1 MWDVFFSGA
10 AIWFTIPALVGTGLF
25 LLKLILMLAGG
36 DHGHDA
42 GVDGHDFGG
51 GHDADLHILSVQG
64 VLAFLMGFGWVGLL
78 VLSSTSAEL
87 ILAGAAG
94 LIAGGAAMYGMA
106 KAMAGLKRL
115 QSSGTVDVRAA
126 IGSEATVYVTIP
138 EAGKG
143 AGQVMLVVGQ
153 KQRIYNAVSSGPA
166 LARNAKVRVLTVQ
179 GHNTLAVEPA

>member
-10 AIWFTIPALVGTGLF
+10 AIWFTVPALVGTGLF
-25 LLKLILMLAGG
+25 LVRLILMLAGG
-36 DHGHDA
+36 DHGHDI
-42 GVDGHDFGG
+42 GVDGHDFSNGN
-51 GHDADLHILSVQG
+51 DADLHILSVQG

-94 LIAGGAAMYGMA
+94 LVAGGAAMYGLA
-106 KAMAGLKRL
+106 KALAGLKRL
-115 QSSGTVDVRAA
+115 QSSGTVDAHAA

-143 AGQVMLVVGQ
+143 TGQVILVVGQ
-153 KQRIYNAVSSGPA
+153 KQRTYNAVSSGPA
-166 LARNAKVRVLTVQ
+166 LTRNARVRVLAVQ
-179 GHNTLAVEPA
+179 GQNTLAVEPA